1 MVYIDL
7 RIIFLEKYINIH
19 MVGRPAEER
28 LEAFLDWCVCVC
40 LCGSQMIDS
49 YITQATLSNI
59 NRIDSPHSLDVLVK
73 CSFIIHL
80 CVLCRVVLFL
90 FHTVVNN

>member
-1 MVYIDL
+1 MFMEYIDL

-40 LCGSQMIDS
+40 
-49 YITQATLSNI
+49 
-59 NRIDSPHSLDVLVK
+59 V
-73 CSFIIHL
+73 
-80 CVLCRVVLFL
+80 CVALK
-90 FHTVVNN
+90 